1 LKTPVGE
8 KAVRLLPEMA
18 AELGKEDQA
27 WSQQPGRGSMLEVL
41 REIPDLEKL
50 LNEAKRKQQAE

>member
-1 LKTPVGE
+1 MT
-8 KAVRLLPEMA
+8 

-27 WSQQPGRGSMLEVL
+27 WSQHLGRDSMLEVL
-41 REIPDLEKL
+41 RENPDLEKL